1 MADRAGLEARQA
13 RWMQERR
20 AEKERQ
26 QAQAECGAGAGA
38 EQVLERITERLTE
51 KLQVELRREN
61 AALMQNGAVGE
72 RVERYLDKHISTN
85 TCPIC
90 YELMATKARAPPAEP
105 CTIGAAAA

>member
-38 EQVLERITERLTE
+38 EQVLERITERLT
-51 KLQVELRREN
+51 
-61 AALMQNGAVGE
+61 
-72 RVERYLDKHISTN
+72 
-85 TCPIC
+85 
-90 YELMATKARAPPAEP
+90 
-105 CTIGAAAA
+105 